1 MKKQILFFEIIPS
14 YIIVLM
20 PALLI
25 TGPFLS
31 DLGVSIVAILF
42 LINSKKNDLLKYY
55 NNIYFKIFII
65 FCIILITSSL
75 LSNNILISLKNSFFY
90 FRFGIFSLCFWFL
103 IEKNVKILHYLFYS
117 IIICFISLII
127 DGYIQYFFKENLFGF
142 KFHGSNRVSSFF
154 GSELILGS
162 YLARFFPILFGLFVF
177 IDKKLKIKNKKLLF
191 ILTLTFVLSEGL
203 IVLSG
208 ERVALFFMNLS
219 AIFIILMINDYK
231 KYRFWTY
238 VGSLLLIFGLIFFSP
253 KTYERIIEQTI
264 DGFTAI
270 NSKNADNNNIKEFY
284 IFTKTHND
292 MYIAGLQVF
301 NNNKFFGVGPRQ
313 YRNKCKDYDES
324 VKIQIEESLRY
335 QPDKRDYLL
344 TKISC
349 QTHPHNTYIELLSET
364 GIFGFTLVFGTFL
377 LIIFFSMIQFFNN
390 TFNKKKKY
398 FNDFEICLLSAM
410 IISLWPLA
418 PTGSFFNNWMSI
430 IYYFPIGMFL
440 WSRNSS
446 NKSN

>member
-65 FCIILITSSL
+65 FWIILIISSL
-75 LSNNILISLKNSFFY
+75 LSDNILISLKNSFFY

-103 IEKNVKILHYLFYS
+103 IEKNAKILHYLFYS

-142 KFHGSNRVSSFF
+142 KLHGGNRVSSFF

-162 YLARFFPILFGLFVF
+162 YLARFFPIIFGLFVF
-177 IDKKLKIKNKKLLF
+177 IDNKLKIKNKKLLV

-238 VGSLLLIFGLIFFSP
+238 VGSLFLIFGLIFFFP
-253 KTYERIIEQTI
+253 KTQERIIKQTI

-270 NSKNADNNNIKEFY
+270 NSKNVDNNNIKEFY

-324 VKIQIEESLRY
+324 VKIEIEESLRY
-335 QPDKRDYLL
+335 HPDKRDYLL

-377 LIIFFSMIQFFNN
+377 LIIFFSMMQFFNN
-390 TFNKKKKY
+390 IFNKKKKY
-398 FNDFEICLLSAM
+398 FNDFELCLLSAM

-430 IYYFPIGMFL
+430 VYYFPIGIFL